1 MIQNMN
7 KAIIT
12 IKTTMSN
19 HQKSSAVF
27 PYFFIVGA
35 GISAPEIPTS
45 NTIIEQCKKKVK
57 DISQENYQECKEET
71 EDYINDPITYYSSWI
86 QYAFPNRIDR
96 SNYFK
101 ELIKKSKI
109 SSANLMLAQI
119 LNSKSFANTV
129 FTTNFDDSI
138 KKALELMG
146 TDDFF
151 VAENVMDNLAVNNQ
165 TKDIQI
171 VHVHGTYNFY
181 DCANLKSEIDNVAS
195 QSGIISSYR
204 LLSSF
209 LSNQAPIVVG
219 YSGWENDVIM
229 TCLKE
234 RLSQPTP
241 LQFIWVCYDIDSFR
255 RLPDW
260 LKNSDSI
267 NFVVPEKDLP
277 DCKDEKD
284 SVGFLEKNENT
295 FKNDATTFFRRIKA
309 EFNIASPTIFSDP
322 YSYYSE
328 RFDKLLPVHED
339 VLHLRYWTKRMKV
352 LNSNDDEFEKHFKIL
367 EKIFIKKDYIEA
379 SRELNLLKDIQLSE
393 TDVEFL
399 CSSLIKDFILAESV
413 APLNQ
418 RITFHS
424 SVVDFIENQLNSF
437 PDEKSLI
444 DSLIWTMNI
453 DISSF
458 EEAQKLT
465 PIFDRVLDIASKDK
479 RLLEIE
485 LLALS
490 KKAPLSEEE
499 EAIKCWE
506 EIIEKSPKTTKVKR
520 ILDIRFTALAQYS
533 LLVEPENSEKLIK
546 ESEKILKE
554 INNEFNRII
563 LIRSKAILLFKI
575 HTKRTQKK
583 WAVDI
588 LNLLSSQNKKIDLFL
603 YIDIADDLLNS
614 DISDLSSVFDVDEL
628 IKILIQLIDDYEPH
642 ADNFQAII
650 DYIRCCY
657 FICNNTDYD
666 SIVSKYCKRIID
678 LQECFNQK
686 TKIYIYYLYFSLLI
700 YLQLPSTIVSDTEKN
715 AQLLKVK
722 NNEVYES
729 VFYDVLENAWYFEFD
744 YINSIPILK
753 ESISIVENDSSVLQE
768 GYDCYCAGDKI
779 KAENNFKSIIN
790 SKCERVAQTAIG
802 NLMFMSRRGE
812 TECDVSFWDLVNKL
826 DRWNSTALMN
836 ILLYCINYNEHEREE
851 FTKAK
856 NDFYNL
862 SDEEIKDVVE
872 WWEQVD
878 LIGEEESKLAL
889 AIVNGSLKD

>member
-1 MIQNMN
+1 
-7 KAIIT
+7 
-12 IKTTMSN
+12 MSN

-45 NTIIEQCKKKVK
+45 STIIEQCKKKVK
-57 DISQENYQECKEET
+57 DISQENYQECEEET
-71 EDYINDPITYYSSWI
+71 EDYINDPMTYYSSWI

-181 DCANLKSEIDNVAS
+181 DCANLKSEINNVAS

-241 LQFIWVCYDIDSFR
+241 LQFIWVCYDLDSYR

-267 NFVVPEKDLP
+267 NFVVPEKDIP
-277 DCKDEKD
+277 DCKDDKD
-284 SVGFLEKNENT
+284 SVGYLEKNENAIR
-295 FKNDATTFFRRIKA
+295 NDATNFFRRIKA

-352 LNSNDDEFEKHFKIL
+352 LNSYDNEFEKHFKIL

-379 SRELNLLKDIQLSE
+379 SRELCILKDVELSE
-393 TDVEFL
+393 NDVEFL
-399 CSSLIKDFILAESV
+399 CSSLIKDFILAESIT
-413 APLNQ
+413 PLNQ
-418 RITFHS
+418 RISFHN
-424 SVVDFIENQLNSF
+424 SVIDFIENHLNNFS
-437 PDEKSLI
+437 DEKSLT
-444 DSLIWTMNI
+444 DSLIWAMDV

-458 EEAQKLT
+458 DEAQKLI
-465 PIFDRVLDIASKDK
+465 PIFDRVLEIAAKDK

-485 LLALS
+485 LHALS

-506 EIIEKSPKTTKVKR
+506 EIIDKSPKTTKNKR
-520 ILDIRFTALAQYS
+520 ILDIRFTALVQYS
-533 LLVEPENSEKLIK
+533 LLVEPENSEKIIK

-554 INNEFNRII
+554 INNEFNRLI
-563 LIRSKAILLFKI
+563 LTRSKAILLFRI

-583 WAVDI
+583 WAADI
-588 LNLLSSQNKKIDLFL
+588 LNLLSNHNKSIDLFL
-603 YIDIADDLLNS
+603 YIDIADDLLDCNTNE
-614 DISDLSSVFDVDEL
+614 LSSVLDINEL
-628 IKILIQLIDDYEPH
+628 INTLIQLIDDYRPY
-642 ADNFQAII
+642 ADNFQALI
-650 DYIRCCY
+650 DYVRCCY

-666 SIVSKYCKRIID
+666 SIVGEYCRRIID
-678 LQECFNQK
+678 LQECFHQQY
-686 TKIYIYYLYFSLLI
+686 KIYKYYLYFSLLL
-700 YLQLPSTIVSDTEKN
+700 YLQLPNSIVPISEKN
-715 AQLLKVK
+715 TQLSKVK
-722 NNEVYES
+722 NSEFYES
-729 VFYDVLENAWYFEFD
+729 VFYDVLENAWFFEFD
-744 YINSIPILK
+744 YINSIPVLC
-753 ESISIVENDSSVLQE
+753 ENISLVENDSTELQE
-768 GYDCYCAGDKI
+768 GYDCYCAGDKT
-779 KAENNFKSIIN
+779 KSEEYFIRLMD

-812 TECDVSFWDLVNKL
+812 TGYDFSFWELVNKL
-826 DRWNSTALMN
+826 NHWNATALMN
-836 ILLYCINYNEHEREE
+836 ILLYCINHKEQDRIEY
-851 FTKAK
+851 TKAK
-856 NDFYNL
+856 DDFY
-862 SDEEIKDVVE
+862 SASEEEIKDVVE
-872 WWEQVD
+872 WWEQVE
-878 LIGEEESKLAL
+878 LVGEEESKLAL
-889 AIVNGSLKD
+889 AIVNGCLKD

>member
-575 HTKRTQKK
+575 HTKRTQK
-583 WAVDI
+583 
-588 LNLLSSQNKKIDLFL
+588 
-603 YIDIADDLLNS
+603 
-614 DISDLSSVFDVDEL
+614 
-628 IKILIQLIDDYEPH
+628 
-642 ADNFQAII
+642 
-650 DYIRCCY
+650 
-657 FICNNTDYD
+657 
-666 SIVSKYCKRIID
+666 
-678 LQECFNQK
+678 
-686 TKIYIYYLYFSLLI
+686 
-700 YLQLPSTIVSDTEKN
+700 
-715 AQLLKVK
+715 
-722 NNEVYES
+722 
-729 VFYDVLENAWYFEFD
+729 
-744 YINSIPILK
+744 
-753 ESISIVENDSSVLQE
+753 
-768 GYDCYCAGDKI
+768 
-779 KAENNFKSIIN
+779 
-790 SKCERVAQTAIG
+790 
-802 NLMFMSRRGE
+802 
-812 TECDVSFWDLVNKL
+812 
-826 DRWNSTALMN
+826 
-836 ILLYCINYNEHEREE
+836 
-851 FTKAK
+851 
-856 NDFYNL
+856 
-862 SDEEIKDVVE
+862 
-872 WWEQVD
+872 
-878 LIGEEESKLAL
+878 
-889 AIVNGSLKD
+889 NGQ